1 MQTSRRRHL
10 RYANEQS
17 TPHFWLCKKANNTLA
32 FLRRNIGTCPQS
44 AKERAFTTFVRPT
57 IEYAAAVWDPPT
69 QRNINALERVQRKGA
84 IFVMNNYRKTSSVT
98 SMMSQLGWEEL
109 RLRRARIKT
118 ILLFKIVNNLVDIPP
133 EPFLIPT
140 GAITRGHSIRFLQPH
155 TRTITMQYSFFPSA
169 IRTWNTLPQQL
180 ASMTSP
186 WRVSDRPWP
195 TPPLYHRTTPSV
207 FNCIYWTF

>member
-1 MQTSRRRHL
+1 MSIYHL
-10 RYANEQS
+10 RPPNDRVCCYSLGSTYPEEHQRIRKTSTKRGEICHEQ
-17 TPHFWLCKKANNTLA
+17 H
-32 FLRRNIGTCPQS
+32 Q
-44 AKERAFTTFVRPT
+44 
-57 IEYAAAVWDPPT
+57 
-69 QRNINALERVQRKGA
+69 Q
-84 IFVMNNYRKTSSVT
+84 TSSVT

-140 GAITRGHSIRFLQPH
+140 GAITRGHNIRFLQPH